1 MDPVVEISAVSF
13 PDFTDGLTLNQMRPY
28 IGKDGLAYVSVPT
41 QGKDGKMVLRPQ
53 VIVNSPQLAS
63 NAATLRH
70 EEWLYMD
77 SVVQEIYQ
85 RPRVGIQDLIN
96 AGLTLDFDG
105 YASTVLGF
113 EDISDIGDANI
124 DMDGET
130 ERKGD
135 AIEYDTKYLPL
146 PIIHKGFSLNDR
158 QLQMSRKLGVPLDT
172 TMLGAVA
179 NKINDFREN
188 MLFNGSST
196 FKFGGGTIYGYL
208 DYPSAGSVTLQGC
221 WDTLGTASGVTG
233 ETILEDVQNMIQ
245 AMILARCY
253 GPWMLYC
260 PDTWEMAL
268 SSDYKANSDKTIR
281 QRIKELSPQLI
292 DVKTSAF
299 LSTASCRCVM
309 VQMKAETIR
318 LVRGMALTTVQ
329 WQVRKMGRHNFKLMM
344 IEVPQIRTDQAER
357 AGIIIGSV

>member
-1 MDPVVEISAVSF
+1 MDPVEISAASLS
-13 PDFTDGLTLNQMRPY
+13 DFTDGLTLNQMRPY
-28 IGKDGLAYVSVPT
+28 LGRDGRAYISVPIR
-41 QGKDGKMVLRPQ
+41 GKDGKMTYQARP
-53 VIVNSPQLAS
+53 ITNSRELAS

-77 SVVQEIYQ
+77 TVVQEIYQ
-85 RPRVGIQDLIN
+85 RPHVGIQDLIN

-105 YASTVLGF
+105 YASTVLGY

-135 AIEYDTKYLPL
+135 AVEYDTKYLPL
-146 PIIHKGFSLNDR
+146 PIIHKGFSCNDR
-158 QLQMSRKLGVPLDT
+158 QLQMSRKLGTPLDT

-208 DYPSAGSVTLQGC
+208 DYTGSGSVSLTGTWNTLF
-221 WDTLGTASGVTG
+221 TATAVTG
-233 ETILEDVQNMIQ
+233 ETILQDAQNMIQ
-245 AMILARCY
+245 AMYAARCY
-253 GPWMLYC
+253 GPWMMYA
-260 PDTWEMAL
+260 PDTWEKAL
-268 SSDYKANSDKTIR
+268 SSDYKAASDKTIR
-281 QRIKELSPQLI
+281 QRIKELNPQLI

-299 LSTASCRCVM
+299 MPATKVIL
-309 VQMKAETIR
+309 VQMKTSTVR
-318 LVRGMALTTVQ
+318 LVRGMAMTTVQ

-357 AGIIIGSV
+357 AGIIIGS